1 MNTENQIQ
9 HNVHIVV
16 PPSNWGE
23 GRRKDVEILLGNIAS
38 HILRL
43 LRNPFDADIC
53 VIPGPIDED
62 PICLYR
68 SSAHDPYTI
77 KLPVRDRLWNQ
88 YAYQFAHEFCHVI
101 SKHDNL
107 KENPNNWFHEAIC
120 ELASAFTL
128 RCMGERWRTDPPYP
142 RWADYADKLVEYS
155 HRQQSRLKGKLP
167 DGVSLHSWLLDNEDV
182 LREDQYQRE
191 KNAVVAYQLL
201 PIFEDTPTGW
211 NVVRNFPTSKG
222 YLKEY
227 LSEWHSLVDL
237 EDKPFVERLSNA
249 FDYTINVG
257 GSKDAYDTRNC

>member
-9 HNVHIVV
+9 HNAHIVV
-16 PPSNWGE
+16 PPSNWGK
-23 GRRKDVEILLGNIAS
+23 GPRADVE
-38 HILRL
+38 RL
-43 LRNPFDADIC
+43 LRNTAAHIFRLFRKPFNENIR

-68 SSAHDPYTI
+68 SPTETRYTI
-77 KLPVRDRLWNQ
+77 KLSARDTYWDQ

-107 KENPNNWFHEAIC
+107 RENPNNWFHEAIC

-128 RCMGERWRTDPPYP
+128 PCMGESWRTDPPYP
-142 RWADYADKLVEYS
+142 HWTDYADKFVEYA

-167 DGVSLHSWLLDNEDV
+167 DGVSLHSWLLDNEDM
-182 LREDQYQRE
+182 LREDEYQRE

-211 NVVRNFPTSKG
+211 NAVRNFPTSKG

-227 LSEWHSLVDL
+227 LRDWYLSVES
-237 EDKPFVERLSNA
+237 EDKLFVARLSNA
-249 FDYTINVG
+249 FGYTLDV
-257 GSKDAYDTRNC
+257 DER

>member
-23 GRRKDVEILLGNIAS
+23 GRRKYVETLLRNTAS
-38 HILRL
+38 HMFL
-43 LRNPFDADIC
+43 LFRNPFDADIR

-68 SSAHDPYTI
+68 LPTETRDTI
-77 KLPVRDRLWNQ
+77 KLSARNRYWGQ

-142 RWADYADKLVEYS
+142 HLADYADKLIKYECS
-155 HRQQSRLKGKLP
+155 HRQKSQLKCKLP

-182 LREDQYQRE
+182 LREDKYQRE
-191 KNAVVAYQLL
+191 KNSMVAYQLL

-211 NVVRNFPTSKG
+211 NAVRNFPTSKG

-227 LSEWHSLVDL
+227 LRDWYSSVES
-237 EDKPFVERLSNA
+237 EDKPFVARLSNA
-249 FDYTINVG
+249 FGYTIDV
-257 GSKDAYDTRNC
+257 DEL

>member
-23 GRRKDVEILLGNIAS
+23 GRRVDVEELLKDTAS
-38 HILRL
+38 HMFRL
-43 LRNPFDADIC
+43 FRNPFDADIR
-53 VIPGPIDED
+53 VIPGPVDED

-68 SSAHDPYTI
+68 SPTETRYTI
-77 KLPVRDRLWNQ
+77 KLSARNRCWDR
-88 YAYQFAHEFCHVI
+88 YAYQFAHEFCHI
-101 SKHDNL
+101 LSNYELL
-107 KENPNNWFHEAIC
+107 KKNPNNWFHEAIC
-120 ELASAFTL
+120 ELAAAFAL
-128 RCMGERWRTDPPYP
+128 HCMGESWQTDPPYP
-142 RWADYADKLVEYS
+142 NWADYADKLVEYA

-182 LREDQYQRE
+182 LRENEYQRE

-211 NVVRNFPTSKG
+211 NAVRNFPTSKG

-227 LSEWHSLVDL
+227 LRDWYSSVES
-237 EDKPFVERLSNA
+237 EDKPFVERLSSA
-249 FDYTINVG
+249 FGYTIDVDE
-257 GSKDAYDTRNC
+257 GSPNPKTTY